1 MNENIEFLQAFIK
14 NPLGVGSIAPA
25 SPDLSR
31 KMLEGVTP
39 SKDSI
44 VLELGVG
51 TGALTR
57 YVKETLPCSECYVGI
72 ELDGRLVR
80 RARSNFP
87 DLKFIRGDACKARKL
102 HERSGLGKVGYI
114 ICSLPFVSLP
124 GEVTESI
131 FGEIEKFMEEG
142 CVFRTYQYA
151 HGYYLPAAIRLRQ
164 FMRQRYGVSER
175 SPLVVKNVPPAYTL
189 TWRNS

>member
-14 NPLGVGSIAPA
+14 NPLGVGSITPS
-25 SPDLSR
+25 SPELSQR
-31 KMLEGVTP
+31 MMDDVTP

-51 TGALTR
+51 TGALTK
-57 YVKETLPCSECYVGI
+57 YVREAIPCSDCYLGI
-72 ELDGRLVR
+72 ELDGKLVR
-80 RARSNFP
+80 RARRTYP
-87 DLKFIRGDACKARKL
+87 DLKFVRGDACRAGRL

-124 GEVTESI
+124 NEINDRI
-131 FGEIEKFMEEG
+131 FAEIERIMEPG

-151 HGYYLPAAIRLRQ
+151 HGYYLPAAIRLRK
-164 FMRQRYGVSER
+164 FMRRRYGVSKR
-175 SPLVVKNVPPAYTL
+175 SSLIVKNVPPAYTL
-189 TWRNS
+189 TWQST

>member
-31 KMLEGVTP
+31 KMLEGVSP

-51 TGALTR
+51 TGALTK
-57 YVKETLPCSECYVGI
+57 YVQEAIPCSDCYVGI
-72 ELDGRLVR
+72 ELDGKLVR
-80 RARSNFP
+80 RARRNFP
-87 DLKFIRGDACKARKL
+87 DLKFMRGDACRSRKL

-124 GEVTESI
+124 NEINDRI
-131 FGEIEKFMEEG
+131 FAEIEQFMDEG

-151 HGYYLPAAIRLRQ
+151 HGYYLPAAIRLRR
-164 FMRQRYGVSER
+164 FMRTRYGISER
-175 SPLVVKNVPPAYTL
+175 SSLVVKNVPPAYTL
-189 TWRNS
+189 TWRKS